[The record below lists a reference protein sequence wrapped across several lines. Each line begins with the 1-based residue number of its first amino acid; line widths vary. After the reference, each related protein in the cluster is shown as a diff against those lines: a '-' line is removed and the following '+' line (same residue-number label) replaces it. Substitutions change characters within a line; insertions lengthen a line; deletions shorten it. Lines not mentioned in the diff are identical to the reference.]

1 LKKQGKRDLVNP
13 SLFDH
18 YYLEGIGRV
27 RKLKEVFLKNFG
39 KPVGKAA
46 PVLLLDL
53 GGKESPYEQLA
64 QGLAVKWIS
73 VDIKKYTRTD
83 VVLDGQEFP
92 FKGGVFDAV
101 LCTQVFGYIPNLF
114 AATQEIHRILK
125 PHGLAILSEAAIF
138 PPYGEGARWRI
149 LPGGW
154 RTLLGGFSECQ
165 IDVDLKTVASF
176 FRVLNLYLAILLQNT
191 RFFERIWRYFFC
203 PVFNLLGRWAN
214 HRFKDDGFAANYFV
228 VAKK

>member
-1 LKKQGKRDLVNP
+1 MKNQGKRDLVNP
-13 SLFDH
+13 SLFDN

-39 KPVGKAA
+39 KPADKD
-46 PVLLLDL
+46 PPFLLLDL

-83 VVLDGQEFP
+83 VILEGQKLP
-92 FKGGVFDAV
+92 FESEAFDAV
-101 LCTQVFGYIPNLF
+101 LCTQVLGYVSDPF
-114 AATQEIHRILK
+114 ATTHEIHRILK
-125 PHGLAILSEAAIF
+125 AHGVAILSESAIF

-149 LPGGW
+149 LPEGW
-154 RTLLGGFSECQ
+154 KSLLEPFSACRVDAECN
-165 IDVDLKTVASF
+165 TVASF
-176 FRVLNLYLAILLQNT
+176 FRVLNLYLAILLQN
-191 RFFERIWRYFFC
+191 RGVLENIWRFIFC
-203 PVFNLLGRWAN
+203 PLFNLFGWWAN
-214 HRFKDDGFAANYFV
+214 GRFKDIGFAANYFV